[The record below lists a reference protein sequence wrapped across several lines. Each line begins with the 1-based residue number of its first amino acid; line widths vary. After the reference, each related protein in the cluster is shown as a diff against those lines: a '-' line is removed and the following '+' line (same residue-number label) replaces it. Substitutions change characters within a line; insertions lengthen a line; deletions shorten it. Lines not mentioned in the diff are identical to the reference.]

1 MRKRR
6 SSGRVTLQD
15 VADYVGVGIMTV
27 SRAMR
32 TPELVSDKVRQ
43 QVESAA
49 SQLGYQASAPA
60 SELVATPDTGR
71 VTLQDVAR
79 HAGVGPMTVSRALR
93 DPSLVSES
101 ALQKIQQAVAATGY
115 VPNQA
120 AAALASAQ
128 LHTVA
133 VLYPF
138 QHDRAS
144 NRFVQALQQTLSK
157 QPFQLIM
164 ACHEYHQYGE
174 TPLVEKLLQSRPAAL
189 VLFGA
194 QLSEKTCALI
204 AQAEL
209 VTVNV
214 CGAERFPADITLN
227 MAIGDAAERLTHY
240 LLDKGYRRIA
250 FIGAHTDN
258 RLHRQQLNGWHK
270 AMLAHYQNADLMITV
285 PEAPTLQQGRYALGQ
300 LLQNQP
306 DLDAIICSHEELAFG
321 VLAECQRRLM
331 KVPYDLAVACLDGSD
346 NCDHTF
352 PALTSMRLNYEQLG
366 QQVGEQLMAMLD
378 NAPPAQEQQLKFTLE
393 PGASS

>member
-15 VADYVGVGIMTV
+15 VADYVGVGAMTV
-27 SRAMR
+27 SRVMR
-32 TPELVSDKVRQ
+32 TPELVSDSVRNKVEQ
-43 QVESAA
+43 AA
-49 SQLGYQASAPA
+49 RALGYQANPEA
-60 SELVATPDTGR
+60 SELAAGRSDR

-79 HAGVGPMTVSRALR
+79 HAGIGPMTVSRALR
-93 DPSLVSES
+93 DPSQVSEAS
-101 ALQKIQQAVAATGY
+101 LIKIQQAVATLGY

-120 AAALASAQ
+120 ASTLASSQ

-144 NRFVQALQQTLSK
+144 TRFVQALQQTLSK

-174 TPLVEKLLQSRPAAL
+174 TPLVEKLLQNRPSAL

-194 QLSEKTCALI
+194 QLSKKTCELI
-204 AQAEL
+204 ESAEL

-214 CGAERFPADITLN
+214 CGAERFSADITLDI
-227 MAIGDAAERLTHY
+227 AINDAAERLTAH
-240 LLDKGYRRIA
+240 LLDKGYRRIG

-258 RLHRQQLNGWHK
+258 RLHKQQLNGWHK
-270 AMLAHYQNADLMITV
+270 AMLMHYQNADLMITV
-285 PEAPTLQQGRYALGQ
+285 PDAPSLEFGRYALGQ

-306 DLDAIICSHEELAFG
+306 DMDAIICSHEEIAFG
-321 VLAECQRRLM
+321 VLSECQRRLL
-331 KVPYDLAVACLDGSD
+331 KVPYDMAVACLDGSA

-352 PALTSMRLNYEQLG
+352 PALTSMRLNYEKLG
-366 QQVGEQLMAMLD
+366 QQVGQQLMAMLD
-378 NAPPAQEQQLKFTLE
+378 NAPQPQEEQVRFSLE

>member
-6 SSGRVTLQD
+6 GSGRVTLQD
-15 VADYVGVGIMTV
+15 IADYVGVGAMTV
-27 SRAMR
+27 SRVMR
-32 TPELVSDKVRQ
+32 TPELVSEKVRNK
-43 QVESAA
+43 VEQAVSV
-49 SQLGYQASAPA
+49 LGYEANTEASALSA
-60 SELVATPDTGR
+60 QGVNR

-93 DPSLVSES
+93 DPGQVSAASLE
-101 ALQKIQQAVAATGY
+101 KIRQAVGELGY

-120 AAALASAQ
+120 ASSLASSQ

-144 NRFVQALQQTLSK
+144 TRFVQALQQTLSK
-157 QPFQLIM
+157 HPFQLIM

-174 TPLVEKLLQSRPAAL
+174 TPLVEKLLQNRPSAL

-194 QLSEKTCALI
+194 QLSKKTCELI
-204 AQAEL
+204 ESAEL

-214 CGAERFPADITLN
+214 CGAERFSADITLDI
-227 MAIGDAAERLTHY
+227 AISDAAERLTAH
-240 LLDKGYRRIA
+240 LLDKGYRRIG
-250 FIGAHTDN
+250 FIGAQTDN
-258 RLHRQQLNGWHK
+258 RLHKQQLNGWHK
-270 AMLAHYQNADLMITV
+270 AMLMHYQNADLMITV
-285 PEAPTLQQGRYALGQ
+285 PDAPSLQFGRYALGQ
-300 LLQNQP
+300 LLQSQP
-306 DLDAIICSHEELAFG
+306 DLDAIICSHEEIAFG
-321 VLAECQRRLM
+321 VLSECQRRLL

-352 PALTSMRLNYEQLG
+352 PALTSMRLNYEKLG
-366 QQVGEQLMAMLD
+366 LQVGQQLMAMLD
-378 NAPPAQEQQLKFTLE
+378 DAPSPQEEQVRFSLE

>member
-27 SRAMR
+27 SRVMR
-32 TPELVSDKVRQ
+32 TPELVSDKVRS
-43 QVESAA
+43 QVEQAVNK
-49 SQLGYQASAPA
+49 LGYEAHALA
-60 SELVATPDTGR
+60 SELASGTVTR
-71 VTLQDVAR
+71 ITLQDVAR

-93 DPSLVSES
+93 DPALVSDVS
-101 ALQKIQQAVAATGY
+101 LKKIQQAVTELGY
-115 VPNQA
+115 VPNQSA
-120 AAALASAQ
+120 VGLASAQ
-128 LHTVA
+128 THTVA

-157 QPFQLIM
+157 QPFQMIM

-174 TPLVEKLLQSRPAAL
+174 TPLVEKLLQHRPSAL

-194 QLSEKTCALI
+194 QLSQKTCALI
-204 AQAEL
+204 ESAEL

-214 CGAERFPADITLN
+214 CGAERFSADITLN
-227 MAIGDAAERLTHY
+227 IAISDAAERLTTS

-258 RLHRQQLNGWHK
+258 RLHKQQLNGWHK

-285 PEAPTLQQGRYALGQ
+285 PDAPSLQFGRYALGQ

-306 DLDAIICSHEELAFG
+306 DLDAIICNHEEIAFG
-321 VLAECQRRLM
+321 VMSECQRRLL
-331 KVPYDLAVACLDGSD
+331 KIPYDLAVACLDGSD

-352 PALTSMRLNYEQLG
+352 PALTSMRLNYEKLG
-366 QQVGEQLMAMLD
+366 QQVGQRLMAMLD
-378 NAPPAQEQQLKFTLE
+378 DAPQAVEEEVKFTFE

>member
-15 VADYVGVGIMTV
+15 VADYVGVGAMTV
-27 SRAMR
+27 SRVMR
-32 TPELVSDKVRQ
+32 TPELVSDSVRNKVEQ
-43 QVESAA
+43 AA
-49 SQLGYQASAPA
+49 RALGYQANPEA
-60 SELVATPDTGR
+60 SELAAGRSDR

-79 HAGVGPMTVSRALR
+79 HAGIGPMTVSRALR
-93 DPSLVSES
+93 DPSQVSEAS
-101 ALQKIQQAVAATGY
+101 LIKIQQAVATLGY

-120 AAALASAQ
+120 ASTLASSQ

-144 NRFVQALQQTLSK
+144 TRFVQALQQTLSK

-174 TPLVEKLLQSRPAAL
+174 TPLVEKLLQNRPSAL

-194 QLSEKTCALI
+194 QLSKKTCDLI
-204 AQAEL
+204 ESAEL

-214 CGAERFPADITLN
+214 CGAERFSADITLDI
-227 MAIGDAAERLTHY
+227 AINDAAERLTAH
-240 LLDKGYRRIA
+240 LLDKGYRRIG

-258 RLHRQQLNGWHK
+258 RLHKQQLNGWHK
-270 AMLAHYQNADLMITV
+270 AMLMHYQNADLMITV
-285 PEAPTLQQGRYALGQ
+285 PDAPSLEFGRYALGQ

-306 DLDAIICSHEELAFG
+306 DLDAIICSHEEIAFG
-321 VLAECQRRLM
+321 VLSECQRRLL
-331 KVPYDLAVACLDGSD
+331 KVPYDMAVACLDGSA

-352 PALTSMRLNYEQLG
+352 PALTSMRLNYEKLG
-366 QQVGEQLMAMLD
+366 QQVGQQLMAMLD
-378 NAPPAQEQQLKFTLE
+378 NAPQPQEEQVRFSLE

>member
-15 VADYVGVGIMTV
+15 VADYVGVGAMTV
-27 SRAMR
+27 SRVMR
-32 TPELVSDKVRQ
+32 TPELVSDSVRNKVEQ
-43 QVESAA
+43 AA
-49 SQLGYQASAPA
+49 RALGYQANPEA
-60 SELVATPDTGR
+60 SELAAGRSDR

-79 HAGVGPMTVSRALR
+79 HAGIGPMTVSRALR
-93 DPSLVSES
+93 APSQVSEAS
-101 ALQKIQQAVAATGY
+101 LIKIQQAVATLGY

-120 AAALASAQ
+120 ASTLASSQ
-128 LHTVA
+128 LHPVA

-144 NRFVQALQQTLSK
+144 TRFVQALQQTLSK

-174 TPLVEKLLQSRPAAL
+174 TPLVEKLLQNRPSAL

-194 QLSEKTCALI
+194 QLSKKTCELI
-204 AQAEL
+204 ESAEL

-214 CGAERFPADITLN
+214 CGAERFSADITLDI
-227 MAIGDAAERLTHY
+227 AINDAAERLTAH
-240 LLDKGYRRIA
+240 LLDKGYRRIG

-258 RLHRQQLNGWHK
+258 RLHKQQLNGWHK
-270 AMLAHYQNADLMITV
+270 AMLMHYQNADLMITV
-285 PEAPTLQQGRYALGQ
+285 PDAPSLEFGRYALGQ

-306 DLDAIICSHEELAFG
+306 DLDAIICSHEEIAFG
-321 VLAECQRRLM
+321 VLSECQRRLL
-331 KVPYDLAVACLDGSD
+331 KVPYDMAVACLDGSA

-352 PALTSMRLNYEQLG
+352 PALPSMRLNYEKLG
-366 QQVGEQLMAMLD
+366 QQVGQQLMAMLD
-378 NAPPAQEQQLKFTLE
+378 NAPQPQEEQVRFSLE

>member
-15 VADYVGVGIMTV
+15 VADYVGVGAMTV
-27 SRAMR
+27 SRVMR
-32 TPELVSDKVRQ
+32 TPELVSDSVRNKVEQ
-43 QVESAA
+43 AA
-49 SQLGYQASAPA
+49 RALGYQANPEA
-60 SELVATPDTGR
+60 SELAAGRSDR

-79 HAGVGPMTVSRALR
+79 HAGIGPMTVSRALR
-93 DPSLVSES
+93 DPSQVSEAS
-101 ALQKIQQAVAATGY
+101 LIKIQQAVATLGY

-120 AAALASAQ
+120 ASTLASSQ

-144 NRFVQALQQTLSK
+144 TRFVQALQQTLSK

-174 TPLVEKLLQSRPAAL
+174 TPLVEKLLQNRPSAL

-194 QLSEKTCALI
+194 QLSKKTCDMI
-204 AQAEL
+204 ESAEL

-214 CGAERFPADITLN
+214 CGAERFSADITLDI
-227 MAIGDAAERLTHY
+227 AINDAAERLTAH
-240 LLDKGYRRIA
+240 LLDKGYRRIG

-258 RLHRQQLNGWHK
+258 RLHKQQLNGWHK
-270 AMLAHYQNADLMITV
+270 AMLMHYQNADLMITV
-285 PEAPTLQQGRYALGQ
+285 PDAPSLEFGRYALGQ

-306 DLDAIICSHEELAFG
+306 DLDAIICSHEEIAFG
-321 VLAECQRRLM
+321 VLSECQRRLL
-331 KVPYDLAVACLDGSD
+331 KVPYDMAVACLDGSA

-352 PALTSMRLNYEQLG
+352 PALTSMRLNYEKLG
-366 QQVGEQLMAMLD
+366 QQVGQQLMAMLD
-378 NAPPAQEQQLKFTLE
+378 NAPQPQEEQVRFSLE

>member
-15 VADYVGVGIMTV
+15 VADYVGVGAMTV
-27 SRAMR
+27 SRVMR
-32 TPELVSDKVRQ
+32 TPELVSDSVRNKVEQ
-43 QVESAA
+43 AA
-49 SQLGYQASAPA
+49 RALGYQANPEA
-60 SELVATPDTGR
+60 SELAAGRSDR

-79 HAGVGPMTVSRALR
+79 HAGIGPMTVSRALR
-93 DPSLVSES
+93 DPSQVSEAS
-101 ALQKIQQAVAATGY
+101 LIKIQQAVATLGY

-120 AAALASAQ
+120 ASTLASSQ

-144 NRFVQALQQTLSK
+144 TRFVQALQQTLSK

-174 TPLVEKLLQSRPAAL
+174 TPLVEKLLQNRPSAL

-194 QLSEKTCALI
+194 QLSKKTCELI
-204 AQAEL
+204 ESAEL

-214 CGAERFPADITLN
+214 CGAERFSADITLDI
-227 MAIGDAAERLTHY
+227 AINDAAERLTAH
-240 LLDKGYRRIA
+240 LLDKGYRRIG

-258 RLHRQQLNGWHK
+258 RLHKQQLNGWHK
-270 AMLAHYQNADLMITV
+270 AMLMHYQNADLMITV
-285 PEAPTLQQGRYALGQ
+285 PDAPSLEFGRYALGQ

-306 DLDAIICSHEELAFG
+306 DLDAIICSHEEIAFG
-321 VLAECQRRLM
+321 VLSECQRRLL
-331 KVPYDLAVACLDGSD
+331 KVPYDMAVACLDGSA

-352 PALTSMRLNYEQLG
+352 PALTSMRLNYEKLG
-366 QQVGEQLMAMLD
+366 QQVGQQLMAMLD
-378 NAPPAQEQQLKFTLE
+378 NAPQPQEEQVRFSLE

>member
-15 VADYVGVGIMTV
+15 VADYVGVGAMTV
-27 SRAMR
+27 SRVMR
-32 TPELVSDKVRQ
+32 TPELVSEKVRSK
-43 QVESAA
+43 VEQAA
-49 SQLGYQASAPA
+49 RALGYEANPDASDIATSSA
-60 SELVATPDTGR
+60 SR

-79 HAGVGPMTVSRALR
+79 HAGIGPMTVSRALR
-93 DPSLVSES
+93 DPSLVSDAS
-101 ALQKIQQAVAATGY
+101 LKKVQQAVTELGY
-115 VPNQA
+115 VPNLA
-120 AAALASAQ
+120 AASLASST

-144 NRFVQALQQTLSK
+144 TRFIQALQQTLSK

-174 TPLVEKLLQSRPAAL
+174 TPLVEKLLQHRPSAL

-194 QLSEKTCALI
+194 QLAKKTADLI
-204 AQAEL
+204 ESSEL
-209 VTVNV
+209 VTANV
-214 CGAERFPADITLN
+214 CGAERFNADITLDIA
-227 MAIGDAAERLTHY
+227 MADAAERLTRH

-250 FIGAHTDN
+250 FIGAQTDN
-258 RLHRQQLNGWHK
+258 RLHKQQLNGWHK

-285 PEAPTLQQGRYALGQ
+285 PDAPSLQFGRYALGQ

-306 DLDAIICSHEELAFG
+306 DLDAIICSHEEIAFG
-321 VLAECQRRLM
+321 VLAECQRRLL
-331 KVPYDLAVACLDGSD
+331 KVPYDLAVACLDGSS

-352 PALTSMRLNYEQLG
+352 PALTSMRLNYEKLG
-366 QQVGEQLMAMLD
+366 QQVGERLMAMLED
-378 NAPPAQEQQLKFTLE
+378 APQPLAEQVKFTLE

>member
-15 VADYVGVGIMTV
+15 VADYVGVGAMTV
-27 SRAMR
+27 SRVMR
-32 TPELVSDKVRQ
+32 TPELVSDSVRNKVEQ
-43 QVESAA
+43 AA
-49 SQLGYQASAPA
+49 RALGYQANPEA
-60 SELVATPDTGR
+60 SELAAGRSDR

-79 HAGVGPMTVSRALR
+79 HAGIGPMTVSRALR
-93 DPSLVSES
+93 DPSQVSEAS
-101 ALQKIQQAVAATGY
+101 LIKIQQAVATLGY

-120 AAALASAQ
+120 ASTLASSQ

-144 NRFVQALQQTLSK
+144 TRFVQALQQTLSK

-174 TPLVEKLLQSRPAAL
+174 TPLVEKLLQNRPSAL

-194 QLSEKTCALI
+194 QLSKKTCELI
-204 AQAEL
+204 ESAEL

-214 CGAERFPADITLN
+214 CGAERFSADITLDI
-227 MAIGDAAERLTHY
+227 AINDAAERLTRH
-240 LLDKGYRRIA
+240 LLDKGYRRIG

-258 RLHRQQLNGWHK
+258 RLHKQQLNGWHK
-270 AMLAHYQNADLMITV
+270 AMLMHYQNADLMITV
-285 PEAPTLQQGRYALGQ
+285 PDAPSLEFGRYALGQ

-306 DLDAIICSHEELAFG
+306 DLDAIICSHEEIAFG
-321 VLAECQRRLM
+321 VLSECQRRLL
-331 KVPYDLAVACLDGSD
+331 KVPYDMAVACLDGSA

-352 PALTSMRLNYEQLG
+352 PALTSMRLNYEKLG
-366 QQVGEQLMAMLD
+366 QQVGQQLMAMLD
-378 NAPPAQEQQLKFTLE
+378 NAPQPQEEQVRFSLE

>member
-15 VADYVGVGIMTV
+15 VADYVGVGAMTV
-27 SRAMR
+27 SRVMR
-32 TPELVSDKVRQ
+32 TPELVSDKVRSK
-43 QVESAA
+43 VEQAA
-49 SQLGYQASAPA
+49 RALGYEASPEA
-60 SELVATPDTGR
+60 SELTVQNGSR

-93 DPSLVSES
+93 DPSQVSDAS
-101 ALQKIQQAVAATGY
+101 LKKIQQAVASLGY

-120 AAALASAQ
+120 AGTLASSQ

-144 NRFVQALQQTLSK
+144 SRFVQALQQTLSK

-164 ACHEYHQYGE
+164 ACHEYHQYSE
-174 TPLVEKLLQSRPAAL
+174 TRLVEKLLQNRPSAL

-194 QLSEKTCALI
+194 QLSKKTCDLI
-204 AQAEL
+204 ESAEL

-214 CGAERFPADITLN
+214 CGAERFSADITLDI
-227 MAIGDAAERLTHY
+227 AINDASERLTAH
-240 LLDKGYRRIA
+240 LLDKGYRRIG

-258 RLHRQQLNGWHK
+258 RLHKQQLNGWHK
-270 AMLAHYQNADLMITV
+270 SMLMHYQNADLMITV
-285 PEAPTLQQGRYALGQ
+285 PDAPSLQFGRFALGQ
-300 LLQNQP
+300 LLQSQP
-306 DLDAIICSHEELAFG
+306 DLDAIICSHEEIAFG
-321 VLAECQRRLM
+321 VLSECQRRLL
-331 KVPYDLAVACLDGSD
+331 KVPYDLAVACLDGSE

-352 PALTSMRLNYEQLG
+352 PALTSMRLNYEKLG
-366 QQVGEQLMAMLD
+366 QQVGQQLMAMLD
-378 NAPPAQEQQLKFTLE
+378 NAPLPQEEQVRFSLE
-393 PGASS
+393 AGASC

>member
-15 VADYVGVGIMTV
+15 VADYVGVGAMTV
-27 SRAMR
+27 SRVMR
-32 TPELVSDKVRQ
+32 TPELVSDSVRNKVEQ
-43 QVESAA
+43 AA
-49 SQLGYQASAPA
+49 RALGYQANPEA
-60 SELVATPDTGR
+60 SELAAGRSDR

-79 HAGVGPMTVSRALR
+79 HVGIGPMTVSRALR
-93 DPSLVSES
+93 DPSQVSEAS
-101 ALQKIQQAVAATGY
+101 LIKIQQAVATLGY

-120 AAALASAQ
+120 ASTLASSQ

-144 NRFVQALQQTLSK
+144 TRFVQALQQTLSK

-174 TPLVEKLLQSRPAAL
+174 TPLVEKLLQNRPSAL

-194 QLSEKTCALI
+194 QLSKKTCELI
-204 AQAEL
+204 ESAEL

-214 CGAERFPADITLN
+214 CGAERFSADITLDI
-227 MAIGDAAERLTHY
+227 AINDAAERLTAH
-240 LLDKGYRRIA
+240 LLDKGYRRIG

-258 RLHRQQLNGWHK
+258 RLHKQQLNGWHK
-270 AMLAHYQNADLMITV
+270 AMLMHYQNADLMITV
-285 PEAPTLQQGRYALGQ
+285 PDAPSLEFGRYALGQ

-306 DLDAIICSHEELAFG
+306 DLDAIICSHEEIAFG
-321 VLAECQRRLM
+321 VLSECQRRLL
-331 KVPYDLAVACLDGSD
+331 KVPYDMAVACLDGSA

-352 PALTSMRLNYEQLG
+352 PALTSMRLNYEKLG
-366 QQVGEQLMAMLD
+366 QQVGQQLMAMLD
-378 NAPPAQEQQLKFTLE
+378 NAPQPQEEQVRFSLE